1 MLRAALER
9 LRWPGRKGREAG
21 RIGDPGA
28 LRREL
33 AEQAVYL
40 AARSVTEYTRMRV
53 GRHWPRLFAEDD
65 FQQALETACRDTRLL
80 ALLWLARTADLAL
93 SGRAGPVV
101 ADAGRAALEDLDCVP
116 QMGGGVP
123 AMAHVRAGLAALGT
137 VPPLPLADIVRPRE
151 AALFVDALPLD
162 PMFTEDDGE
171 TIRNS
176 LRLLLASAYETF
188 ARQLDGP
195 ALLRAVVD
203 PTAPAPASG

>member
-28 LRREL
+28 LRRAL

-53 GRHWPRLFAEDD
+53 GRHWPRLFAEDS
-65 FQQALETACRDTRLL
+65 FQQALETACRDTRPLV
-80 ALLWLARTADLAL
+80 LLWLARTADLAL
-93 SGRAGPVV
+93 SGSAAAVV
-101 ADAGRAALEDLDCVP
+101 ADAGRAALGDLDCVP
-116 QMGGGVP
+116 LAGGAPVL
-123 AMAHVRAGLAALGT
+123 AHVRAELAALGAA
-137 VPPLPLADIVRPRE
+137 PPLPLTDIVRPRE

-162 PMFTEDDGE
+162 PMFTEDDAD

-176 LRLLLASAYETF
+176 LRLLLAGAYETF
-188 ARQLDGP
+188 TRQLNGP
-195 ALLRAVVD
+195 ALAH
-203 PTAPAPASG
+203 AAAKPASEPVSG